1 MSGFLAAL
9 LPIVFVVA
17 LGRYIGWRGWITP
30 EGWRSIERLAY
41 VILLPALV
49 IRALATTGFSDAPW
63 LLAGALVIGQLAL
76 FALGFLARFWPG
88 LPRPAVGSII
98 QSNSRW
104 NTFVALSLG
113 ESLFGAEGLALVTLA
128 AAAMIPAANV
138 LAVYGLVAH
147 ADSTGKP
154 RQRPIAALA
163 RNPII
168 IACIIGIGLALLNIP
183 LPPLA
188 DETLRILAQ
197 AAIALGLLSAGA
209 GINISAL
216 KLAGVPTVFWAL
228 ARLLLLPIISVGSAM
243 AFGLTGM
250 SLFIVLICAST
261 PTAISGY
268 ILSREL
274 GGDAPLSANLIAL
287 QTLLATLTM
296 PLLWFVL
303 MQFAQA

>member
-9 LPIVFVVA
+9 MPIVIVVA
-17 LGRYIGWRGWITP
+17 LGRYIGWRGWISP
-30 EGWRSIERLAY
+30 EGWRAIERLAY

-49 IRALATTGFSDAPW
+49 IRALATTGFSNAPW

-76 FALGFLARFWPG
+76 FGFGYLARFWPG
-88 LPRPAVGSII
+88 LSRPAVGSII

-168 IACIIGIGLALLNIP
+168 VACVIGIGLALLKLP
-183 LPPLA
+183 LPSVA

-209 GINISAL
+209 GINMSAL
-216 KLAGVPTVFWAL
+216 KQAGFPTVFWTLVRLIAL
-228 ARLLLLPIISVGSAM
+228 PVIAVGAAM
-243 AFGLTGM
+243 AFGLTGI
-250 SLFIVLICAST
+250 SLFIVLICAAT

-268 ILSREL
+268 ILAREL

-287 QTLLATLTM
+287 QTLLAMVTM
-296 PLLWFVL
+296 PLLWFAL
-303 MQFAQA
+303 LQIAPA

>member
-9 LPIVFVVA
+9 LPIVLVVA
-17 LGRYIGWRGWITP
+17 LGRFIGWRGWITP

-41 VILLPALV
+41 LILLPALV
-49 IRALATTGFSDAPW
+49 VRALASTGFSDAPW
-63 LLAGALVIGQLAL
+63 LLAGALIIGQLTL
-76 FALGFLARFWPG
+76 FVLGFLARLWPD

-138 LAVYGLVAH
+138 LSVYGLMAH

-168 IACIIGIGLALLNIP
+168 IACIIGISLALLNIP
-183 LPPLA
+183 LPSVA

-209 GINISAL
+209 GINMSAL
-216 KLAGVPTVFWAL
+216 KRAGIPTFFWAL
-228 ARLLLLPIISVGSAM
+228 VRLIGLPIIAICAAF
-243 AFGLTGM
+243 AFGLTGT

-261 PTAISGY
+261 PTAISGF

-274 GGDAPLSANLIAL
+274 GGDAPLSANLIAV
-287 QTLLATLTM
+287 QTLLAMVTM

-303 MQFAQA
+303 MQFTEA